1 MSDHPVT
8 VAVQGWTW
16 SAGLLATL
24 NAVALGVAVAL
35 VKAWPALK
43 KIANDR
49 EKTALE
55 ARGEDMATMTARLEA
70 LERKVE
76 SASALAHAAEMKL
89 VYAVNAVQLLAAR
102 IRADNPTDPTLLQAM
117 ELLAA
122 ATSGGLPGWAT
133 KIPSAE
139 LNKIRGTDE

>member
-24 NAVALGVAVAL
+24 NAVVIGVAVAF

-55 ARGEDMATMTARLEA
+55 ARGADMVKMNERVAALEA
-70 LERKVE
+70 RVE
-76 SASALAHAAEMKL
+76 TASQAAHSAEMKL
-89 VYAVNAVQLLAAR
+89 VYAVNAVQLLAAP
-102 IRADNPTDPTLLQAM
+102 IRAANPNDPTLLQAM

-122 ATSGGLPGWAT
+122 ATVGGMPGWAP
-133 KIPSAE
+133 KISAE
-139 LNKIRGTDE
+139 LTKIKGVGE